1 MHSTR
6 VKNPHPSYTVP
17 STHTKRLAFIRQLV
31 NRSTS
36 RNVLLSDVAVLARAW
51 STRKKRIYKDRA
63 NAIRALHAVFCEHV
77 NLVTHQI
84 EISVRNASD
93 AAGLTTVSEAEQAK
107 AVANPDYVPKV
118 SISRA
123 SRALADMVELGWIRA
138 DAHWQVYD
146 KEAGAWTDKYFEAT
160 DVFFTAVGVMA
171 STIQKQ
177 REQRLAWYK
186 QMALE
191 AGVSVEEVGR
201 MSVSSLKKIRQQ
213 RWRQKAFER
222 RAKEQT
228 RKKLHREL
236 AGKSRE
242 EQRAVAQRRVLAS
255 TDMAT
260 VDLATFIDMVNK
272 ELAMLRNFT
281 GTSPPS

>member
-1 MHSTR
+1 
-6 VKNPHPSYTVP
+6 
-17 STHTKRLAFIRQLV
+17 
-31 NRSTS
+31 
-36 RNVLLSDVAVLARAW
+36 VLLSDVAVLARSW
-51 STRKKRIYKDRA
+51 SSRKKRIYKDRA

-84 EISVRNASD
+84 EISVRNAAD
-93 AAGLTTVSEAEQAK
+93 AAGLSTISDAEHHKAK
-107 AVANPDYVPKV
+107 ANPNYTPKV

-138 DAHWQVYD
+138 DAEWQVYD
-146 KEAGAWTDKYFEAT
+146 KEAGAWTDKYYEAT
-160 DVFFTAVGVMA
+160 EVFFTTVGVTA
-171 STIQKQ
+171 STVQKQ
-177 REQRLAWYK
+177 RTQRLAWYK
-186 QMALE
+186 QMALD
-191 AGVSVEEVGR
+191 AGVSAEEVGR

-222 RAKEQT
+222 RAKEQA

-242 EQRAVAQRRVLAS
+242 QQREVAQRRVLAS
-255 TDMAT
+255 IDVSTIDYP
-260 VDLATFIDMVNK
+260 TFKILVNK
-272 ELAMLRNFT
+272 ELAMLRNVT